1 MYQIQTCLDMP
12 AVQYEAL
19 YQALTAFSNP
29 NETTHHCVNT
39 CLTKLQQ
46 LIEPQ
51 PLSIQITR
59 GDLQILH
66 DALQNSIQTTIMD
79 TSMKTIYEQTQK
91 ALSQTAH
98 LLESGVKLKFF
109 KKGDEPYG
117 YLLYQFPQP
126 ALSS

>member
-1 MYQIQTCLDMP
+1 MYQIQTCLDIA

-19 YQALTAFSNP
+19 YQALTAFSNTT
-29 NETTHHCVNT
+29 EKTHHYVNA

-66 DALQNSIQTTIMD
+66 DAFQNSIQTTTMD
-79 TSMKTIYEQTQK
+79 TSMKTVYTQTQK
-91 ALSQTAH
+91 ALSQTSH
-98 LLESGVKLKFF
+98 LLESGVQLKFF